1 MSDETPT
8 MTPSRTLSPAAWS
21 SADEEALLMN
31 MVQRYSPSG
40 HERPLAEWLA
50 GQIAPLGLHAHV
62 DAVGNLIAEL
72 PPSEQSAP
80 QQAPLILLGHLDTVS
95 GYILPSRED
104 GRLYGRGA
112 VDAKGTL
119 AAFLAAM
126 VRLQTRDM
134 PRRRPIIVVG
144 AVEEEAATSRGAR
157 AVLDRWRPAA
167 VVIGEPSGAGA
178 VTLAYKGRLLVRCQV
193 TQAVAHTARPEQSVC
208 ARAVTL
214 WRSLEEQAV
223 AWNER
228 HSARTTF
235 ATLQPSLR
243 AINSS
248 SDGLL
253 DECALEIGYRLPPG
267 FEPETLARSIEEL
280 ALAQS
285 VAVAFRG
292 SEPAYEGARHNPLV
306 SAFVRAIR
314 AEGMTPGFKRKTG
327 TSDMNVV
334 GPIWRCPILAYG
346 PGDATW
352 DHRPDEHLSL
362 AEYARAVSVLE
373 RALADLVGASGHI
386 VEEE

>member
-1 MSDETPT
+1 
-8 MTPSRTLSPAAWS
+8 
-21 SADEEALLMN
+21 
-31 MVQRYSPSG
+31 
-40 HERPLAEWLA
+40 
-50 GQIAPLGLHAHV
+50 
-62 DAVGNLIAEL
+62 
-72 PPSEQSAP
+72 
-80 QQAPLILLGHLDTVS
+80 LGHLDTVS
-95 GYILPSRED
+95 GYIPPRRED

-112 VDAKGTL
+112 VDAKGPL

-126 VRLQTRDM
+126 VRLQTRDTL
-134 PRRRPIIVVG
+134 RRRPTIVVG

-167 VVIGEPSGAGA
+167 VVIGEPSGADA

-193 TQAVAHTARPEQSVC
+193 TQAVAHTARPEESVC
-208 ARAVTL
+208 ARAVAL

-223 AWNER
+223 AWNEL
-228 HSARTTF
+228 HGARTTF

-248 SDGLL
+248 TDGFI
-253 DECALEIGYRLPPG
+253 DVCALEIGYRLPLG
-267 FEPETLARSIEEL
+267 FEPETLARSIDEL
-280 ALAQS
+280 AQARSATL
-285 VAVAFRG
+285 AFRG
-292 SEPAYEGARHNPLV
+292 AEPAYEGARRTPLV

-346 PGDATW
+346 PGDATL

-373 RALADLVGASGHI
+373 RALADLAGASGHI
-386 VEEE
+386 VEEEDHDTRSD

>member
-1 MSDETPT
+1 MCEETPT
-8 MTPSRTLSPAAWS
+8 MTPSRAPWA
-21 SADEEALLMN
+21 SADEEALLIN
-31 MVQRYSPSG
+31 MLERYSPSG

-62 DAVGNLIAEL
+62 DSVGNLIAEL
-72 PPSEQSAP
+72 PPSRRSGPE
-80 QQAPLILLGHLDTVS
+80 QAPLVLLGHLDTVQ
-95 GYILPSRED
+95 GYIPPRRED

-112 VDAKGTL
+112 VDAKGPL
-119 AAFLAAM
+119 AAFLAA
-126 VRLQTRDM
+126 VLRLQARDVS
-134 PRRRPIIVVG
+134 RRRPIIVVG

-157 AVLDRWRPAA
+157 AVVERWRPAA
-167 VVIGEPSGAGA
+167 AVIGEPSGADA

-193 TQAVAHTARPEQSVC
+193 TQAVTHTARPEDSVC
-208 ARAVTL
+208 ARAVAL

-228 HSARTTF
+228 HGARTTF

-248 SDGLL
+248 SDGFT
-253 DECALEIGYRLPPG
+253 DECALEIGYRLPLG

-280 ALAQS
+280 VEAQG
-285 VAVAFRG
+285 VAVAFHG
-292 SEPAYEGARHNPLV
+292 SEPAYEGARRNPLV

-346 PGDATW
+346 PGDATL
-352 DHRPDEHLSL
+352 DHRPDENLSL

-373 RALADLVGASGHI
+373 RALADLAGAPGHT